1 MVGED
6 ETVEQHPVRDQA
18 SAPPPPPPAAAA
30 AAAAAAAID
39 SQRHRAGTGGNRH
52 QTSRAPRFQRAATSQ
67 VPTLDCLD
75 TQRSVLDSQGFID

>member
-18 SAPPPPPPAAAA
+18 SAAPAPPPPPP

>member
-18 SAPPPPPPAAAA
+18 SAASAPPPPPP
-30 AAAAAAAID
+30 AAAAAAID

>member
-18 SAPPPPPPAAAA
+18 SAASAPPPPPP